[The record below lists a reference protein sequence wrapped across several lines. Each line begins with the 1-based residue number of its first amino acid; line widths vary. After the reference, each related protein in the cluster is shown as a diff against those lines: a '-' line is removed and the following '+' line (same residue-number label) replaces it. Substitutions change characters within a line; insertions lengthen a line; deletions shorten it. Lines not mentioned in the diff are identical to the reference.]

1 MRALVTSLRGEMRG
15 EHQDLQ
21 GRYSK
26 LEAELKATKV
36 PANLPSGQDCFIYIY
51 VYVCVCINESI
62 YIYAHT
68 YIHIC
73 IYIYMNI

>member
-26 LEAELKATKV
+26 LEAELKTTQV
-36 PANLPSGQDCFIYIY
+36 PAHFSGLGF
-51 VYVCVCINESI
+51 VV
-62 YIYAHT
+62 
-68 YIHIC
+68 
-73 IYIYMNI
+73 